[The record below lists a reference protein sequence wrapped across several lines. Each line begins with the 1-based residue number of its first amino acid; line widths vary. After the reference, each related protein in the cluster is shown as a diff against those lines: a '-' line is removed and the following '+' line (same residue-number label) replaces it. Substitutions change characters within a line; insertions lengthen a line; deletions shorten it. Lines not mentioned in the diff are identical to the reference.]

1 MSNGVGFSAAD
12 GQFGHALVDLPA
24 ASWTRE
30 VTRDC
35 WELLQRYWA
44 QLEDLGIAFDDLPV
58 PDDYSNKHVTVDSAM
73 GPRRTT
79 KGRAEVLGFA
89 RANRSGHIA
98 MIRVEAGEAYVD
110 SARNQKLIEAVK
122 AIPGRRWLGNPPLWV
137 VPIRSVDVAEA
148 LIDLA
153 ERFEMVAPDN
163 FADSLRAFVQKTGTA
178 SEPVGLALADDEES
192 IIIRTGFTPGAFDA
206 MKQITGATYDKEA
219 NLWRVALSKSSW
231 AAVSSIAGELSL
243 PIDEG
248 LQRRVE
254 EMFAEAIRAYHEAVA
269 LEPSG
274 RITAIPGMADVP
286 GKPFAPAQW
295 AGVEYI
301 VDHDSG
307 CLVADQPGVAKTAMS
322 YAALAYL
329 GRKRIVWICPAI
341 AKEKMQ
347 REAEA
352 FFPSWQTAII
362 DGKSAPKGKEALE
375 SLAGADTALVIL
387 NYEILTVH
395 AEAISDWAPDALVCD
410 EAHRMKE
417 AGVSWTKA
425 VKGEPAKKDKPARD
439 GLADQVRGRGGSVL
453 LLTGTPM
460 PSAARELI
468 TLLQIADRLEE
479 VGGWLHYAR
488 RYCGAYRD
496 TIKGRSHWVM
506 KKSQNLG
513 ELNILLRQH
522 GMLRRRLAEVC
533 PDLECLPPEIVE
545 VELDPTYLAD
555 YREAERDI
563 ASYMAREAARLAKN
577 LGKDPRAAAV
587 RARLKIQMAEDA
599 VELAV
604 LRRLIG
610 MAKLPGAIAWA
621 HEWLELNAGTAM
633 AELDGE
639 VNPAPAK
646 LAVAG
651 YHKDVVEALHKELG
665 GVVIHGGETRPA
677 RDKARY
683 AFQDD
688 PSVRVI
694 VCSILAAG
702 EAIELTA
709 AHTTLTVEYD
719 WVPKTH
725 DQWVGR
731 LYRRGQPMP
740 VRPVYAHAPD
750 TTDDVQR
757 GVLDSKGRA
766 SDHAIDGFA
775 PKGQEEFM
783 DIEARMMDALIAI
796 GQRGTN

>member
-1 MSNGVGFSAAD
+1 
-12 GQFGHALVDLPA
+12 
-24 ASWTRE
+24 
-30 VTRDC
+30 
-35 WELLQRYWA
+35 
-44 QLEDLGIAFDDLPV
+44 
-58 PDDYSNKHVTVDSAM
+58 
-73 GPRRTT
+73 
-79 KGRAEVLGFA
+79 
-89 RANRSGHIA
+89 
-98 MIRVEAGEAYVD
+98 
-110 SARNQKLIEAVK
+110 
-122 AIPGRRWLGNPPLWV
+122 
-137 VPIRSVDVAEA
+137 
-148 LIDLA
+148 
-153 ERFEMVAPDN
+153 
-163 FADSLRAFVQKTGTA
+163 
-178 SEPVGLALADDEES
+178 
-192 IIIRTGFTPGAFDA
+192 
-206 MKQITGATYDKEA
+206 MKKITGATYDKDA
-219 NLWRVALSKSSW
+219 NLWRVPLSKSAW
-231 AAVSSIAGELSL
+231 AAASWLANELSL
-243 PIDEG
+243 PITEG

-254 EMFAEAIRAYHEAVA
+254 ELFAEAIRAYHEAVA

-301 VDHDSG
+301 ADHDSG

-352 FFPSWQTAII
+352 FFPAWQSVII
-362 DGKSAPKGKEALE
+362 DGRNASKGKEAVA
-375 SLAGADTALVIL
+375 SLAGAETALLIL
-387 NYEILTVH
+387 NYDILTAH
-395 AEAISDWAPDALVCD
+395 AAAISEWAPDALVCD

-417 AGVSWTKA
+417 AGVSWTKV
-425 VKGEPAKKDKPARD
+425 VKGEPNKKDKPAQV
-439 GLADQVRGRGGSVL
+439 GLADEVRARGGSVL

-479 VGGWLHYAR
+479 LGGWLHYAR
-488 RYCGAYRD
+488 RYCGAYRE
-496 TIKGRSHWVM
+496 TVKGRSHWVM

-522 GMLRRRLAEVC
+522 GMLRRRLADVC

-545 VELDPTYLAD
+545 VELDPAYLAE

-563 ASYMAREAARLAKN
+563 ASYMAREAARLAAS

-587 RARLKIQMAEDA
+587 RAKLKIKMAEDA

-621 HEWLELNAGTAM
+621 QEWLELNAGTVM

-639 VNPAPAK
+639 ENPASAK

-665 GVVIHGGETRPA
+665 GVVIHGGEARPA

-688 PSVRVI
+688 PTVRVI

-731 LYRRGQPMP
+731 LYRRGQAMP
-740 VRPVYAHAPD
+740 VRPVYAHAPG

-766 SDHAIDGFA
+766 ADHAIDGFA
-775 PKGQEEFM
+775 PDGQEEFM

-796 GQRGTN
+796 GQRRSD